1 MKRKILERLN
11 MYRVFNIEIF
21 EDQINIVESCDYN
34 FELTLYKRDL
44 ADLIKEL
51 QDIHDNLI

>member
-1 MKRKILERLN
+1 MKRKILERLSI
-11 MYRVFNIEIF
+11 YRVFKVEVF
-21 EDQINIVESCDYN
+21 EDQINLVEACDNN
-34 FELTLYKRDL
+34 FDLTLYKKDL